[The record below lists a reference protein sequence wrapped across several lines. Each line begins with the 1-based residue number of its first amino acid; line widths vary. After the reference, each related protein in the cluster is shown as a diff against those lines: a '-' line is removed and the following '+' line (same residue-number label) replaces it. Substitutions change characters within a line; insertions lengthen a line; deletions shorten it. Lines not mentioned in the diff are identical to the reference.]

1 MEGERMLRE
10 VVIVEGVR
18 TCFSPFGGPLKDIPS
33 IELGAYVI
41 REIMNRSGLK
51 GKQIDEIFY
60 GMTLMAEAALYN
72 KVCARQ
78 ALLIAGLPPETVSLT
93 IDRACCSSMTSAILA
108 LRTIRSGEGDVM
120 MAVGS
125 ENMSHCPQ
133 IAPPEIRW
141 GQRMGPIIFR
151 DCISPVGH
159 PNFPPEAKNAG
170 DVAVKYG
177 IGREEQDEWAYR
189 SQMRYQEAK
198 KAGKFKIGEELT
210 AVEVPQKKGQP
221 LIFNEDAFP
230 KPETTLEKLATL
242 NTIYG
247 SPTVTPGNAP
257 GLDTGAA
264 ALLIT
269 SEDEAK
275 ELGLKPIAELI
286 ATASVCTDPTMI
298 AINPGY
304 AIKKVLSKVGMT
316 VDNVDLFEINEAF
329 AAVPLVSSK
338 ILGDGDEAKT
348 KRIRE
353 RLNVN
358 GGAIAIGHP
367 VGASGARIIMTLMYE
382 LRRRGGGY
390 GVAAICGGL
399 GQGDGVLIKVE

>member
-1 MEGERMLRE
+1 MFED

-18 TCFSPFGGPLKDIPS
+18 TPFSPFGGPLRDIPS
-33 IELGAYVI
+33 IELGACVI
-41 REIMNRSGLK
+41 KEIMNRSRLK
-51 GKQIDEIFY
+51 GNQIDEIFY

-72 KVCARQ
+72 NVCARQ
-78 ALLIAGLPPETVSLT
+78 AALLAGLPPEQVSLT
-93 IDRACCSSMTSAILA
+93 IDRACCSSMTSVILA
-108 LRTIRSGEGDVM
+108 FRTIRSGEGNVI
-120 MAVGS
+120 MAVGA

-141 GQRMGPIIFR
+141 GQRMGPIVFR
-151 DCISPVGH
+151 DCIAPVGH

-170 DVAVKYG
+170 DVAVQYG

-198 KAGKFKIGEELT
+198 KAGKFKVGEELT
-210 AVEVPQKKGQP
+210 LVEVPQKKGPP

-230 KPETTLEKLATL
+230 KPETTLEKLAKL
-242 NTIYG
+242 RTIYD

-264 ALLIT
+264 ALLIM
-269 SEDEAK
+269 SEEKPK
-275 ELGLKPIAELI
+275 EFGLKPLANIV
-286 ATASVCTDPTMI
+286 ATASVCTDPTML
-298 AINPGY
+298 AVNPGY
-304 AIKKVLSKVGMT
+304 AIKEVLSKAGMT
-316 VDNVDLFEINEAF
+316 VEQIDLFEINEAF

-338 ILGDGDEAKT
+338 ILGEGDEAKT
-348 KRIRE
+348 KKIRE

-367 VGASGARIIMTLMYE
+367 VGASGARIVTTLMYE

-399 GQGDGVLIKVE
+399 SQGDAVLIKVE

>member
-1 MEGERMLRE
+1 MFED

-18 TCFSPFGGPLKDIPS
+18 TPFSPFGGPLRDIPS
-33 IELGAYVI
+33 IELGACVI
-41 REIMNRSGLK
+41 KEIMNRSRLK
-51 GKQIDEIFY
+51 GNQIDEIFY

-72 KVCARQ
+72 NVCARQ
-78 ALLIAGLPPETVSLT
+78 AALLAGLPPEQVSLT
-93 IDRACCSSMTSAILA
+93 IDRACCSSMTSVILA
-108 LRTIRSGEGDVM
+108 FRTIRSGEWNVI
-120 MAVGS
+120 MAVGA

-141 GQRMGPIIFR
+141 GQRMGPIVFR
-151 DCISPVGH
+151 DCIAPVGH

-170 DVAVKYG
+170 DVAVQYG

-198 KAGKFKIGEELT
+198 KAGKFKVGEELT
-210 AVEVPQKKGQP
+210 LVEVPQKKGPP

-230 KPETTLEKLATL
+230 KPETTLEKLAKL
-242 NTIYG
+242 RTIYD

-264 ALLIT
+264 ALLIM
-269 SEDEAK
+269 SEEKPK
-275 ELGLKPIAELI
+275 EFGLKPLANIV
-286 ATASVCTDPTMI
+286 ATASVCTDPTML
-298 AINPGY
+298 AVNPGY
-304 AIKKVLSKVGMT
+304 AIKEVLSKAGMT
-316 VDNVDLFEINEAF
+316 VEQIDLFEINEAF

-338 ILGDGDEAKT
+338 ILGEGDEAKT
-348 KRIRE
+348 KKIRE

-367 VGASGARIIMTLMYE
+367 VGASGARIVTTLMYE

-399 GQGDGVLIKVE
+399 SQGDAVLIKVE

>member
-1 MEGERMLRE
+1 MKG

-18 TCFSPFGGPLKDIPS
+18 TPFSPFGGPLKDIPS
-33 IELGAYVI
+33 IELGACVMK
-41 REIMNRSGLK
+41 EIMNRSGLM
-51 GKQIDEIFY
+51 GNQIDEIFY

-72 KVCARQ
+72 NVCARQ
-78 ALLIAGLPPETVSLT
+78 AALIAGLPPEQVSLT
-93 IDRACCSSMTSAILA
+93 IDRACCSSMTCAILA
-108 LRTIRSGEGDVM
+108 FRTIRSEEGNIM
-120 MAVGS
+120 MAVGA

-141 GQRMGPIIFR
+141 GQRMGPIVLR
-151 DCISPVGH
+151 DCIAPVGH

-170 DVAVKYG
+170 DIAIQYG
-177 IGREEQDEWAYR
+177 ISREEQDEWAYR

-198 KAGKFKIGEELT
+198 KAEKFKIGEELT
-210 AVEVPQKKGQP
+210 PVEVPQKKGP
-221 LIFNEDAFP
+221 ALIFNEDAFP
-230 KPETTLEKLATL
+230 KPETTIEKLAKL
-242 NTIYG
+242 KTIYD
-247 SPTVTPGNAP
+247 SPTVTAGNAP

-269 SEDEAK
+269 SADKAEK
-275 ELGLKPIAELI
+275 IGLEPLASII

-304 AIKKVLSKVGMT
+304 AIKKVLSKASVT
-316 VDNVDLFEINEAF
+316 VDKIDLFEINEAY

-348 KRIRE
+348 KKIRE
-353 RLNVN
+353 RLNLN

-367 VGASGARIIMTLMYE
+367 VGASGARILMTLMYE

-399 GQGDGVLIKVE
+399 SQGDAVLIKVE

>member
-1 MEGERMLRE
+1 MKDI
-10 VVIVEGVR
+10 VIVEGVR
-18 TCFSPFGGPLKDIPS
+18 TPFSLFGGPLRDVPS
-33 IELGAYVI
+33 IELGACVMK
-41 REIMNRSGLK
+41 EIVKRSGLK
-51 GKQIDEIFY
+51 GNQIDEIFY

-72 KVCARQ
+72 NVCARQ
-78 ALLIAGLPPETVSLT
+78 AALLAGLPTEQVSLT
-93 IDRACCSSMTSAILA
+93 IDRACCSSMTCAILA
-108 LRTIRSGEGDVM
+108 FRTIGSGEGNVI
-120 MAVGS
+120 MAVGA

-141 GQRMGPIIFR
+141 GQRMGPIVFR

-170 DVAVKYG
+170 DVAVQYG
-177 IGREEQDEWAYR
+177 ISREEQDEWAYR
-189 SQMRYQEAK
+189 SQMKYQEAK
-198 KAGKFKIGEELT
+198 KAGKFRIGEELT
-210 AVEVPQKKGQP
+210 AVEVPQKKGPP
-221 LIFNEDAFP
+221 LIFSEDAFP
-230 KPETTLEKLATL
+230 KPDTTLEKLAKL
-242 NTIYG
+242 RTIYE

-264 ALLIT
+264 ALLMM
-269 SEDEAK
+269 SEEKAK
-275 ELGLKPIAELI
+275 EMGLKPLARLV
-286 ATASVCTDPTMI
+286 ATASVCTDPTML
-298 AINPGY
+298 AVNPGY
-304 AIKKVLSKVGMT
+304 AIKKVLSRVGMT
-316 VDNVDLFEINEAF
+316 VDQIDLFEINEAF

-338 ILGDGDEAKT
+338 ILGDGDDARV

-390 GVAAICGGL
+390 GAAAICGGL
-399 GQGDGVLIKVE
+399 SQGDAVLIKVA